1 MYIKDVRNNLID
13 TFKVFIRW
21 REYSNYTFCVSSLE
35 NFLEDFIKSI
45 LCIKSKEDL
54 EKSIF
59 YKYLKD
65 DKSIVEL
72 EFFGIGAIYTNTE
85 YCETLP
91 DSILIDTIISNI
103 YSGFD
108 SNIGRYCNT
117 LFCIRELIEKYNLLK
132 ETLDILDNIS
142 FEEK

>member
-1 MYIKDVRNNLID
+1 MYIKDVRTNLID

-21 REYSNYTFCVSSLE
+21 REYSNYTFCVGSLE
-35 NFLEDFIKSI
+35 NFLEDFIKNI
-45 LCIKSKEDL
+45 LCIKNVEDL
-54 EKSIF
+54 KKSIF

-65 DKSIVEL
+65 NKSITEL
-72 EFFGIGAIYTNTE
+72 EFFGVGCLYTNTE

-91 DSILIDTIISNI
+91 DIILIDTIISNI

-108 SNIGRYCNT
+108 SNIERYCNT

-132 ETLDILDNIS
+132 ETFDILDNIS